1 LASSWKAR
9 ICSGTRGA
17 MAFKGMREA
26 RLTKMG
32 AARTA
37 QVVSIVSVEGF
48 VVRAHD
54 SREAVESTV
63 VSLEH
68 CVCNRQ
74 TTDPNRATSP
84 LYTRRAS
91 WDVTA

>member
-17 MAFKGMREA
+17 KALRGMRDA
-26 RLTKMG
+26 RLTRTG

-37 QVVSIVSVEGF
+37 QAVNIVSDEGF

-54 SREAVESTV
+54 SREAVESAV
-63 VSLEH
+63 VSL
-68 CVCNRQ
+68 V
-74 TTDPNRATSP
+74 
-84 LYTRRAS
+84 
-91 WDVTA
+91 